1 MRRKSAA
8 IVAGVVAAAVA
19 GPGAGVASA
28 DFVCPVLGASGTN
41 GATHLQNAV
50 DNGNKNLAVIGGGD
64 WSTIGPDVGG
74 EGGVP
79 DQATNTNPDGTAGD
93 PMGDHASPG
102 DADYTANWNTD
113 G

>member
-1 MRRKSAA
+1 MRIKHKAL
-8 IVAGVVAAAVA
+8 VAGVVAAAFA
-19 GPGAGVASA
+19 GPGAAAASA

-41 GATHLQNAV
+41 GATHLQKAV

-64 WSTIGPDVGG
+64 WSTIGPNVGG

-93 PMGDHASPG
+93 PMGVHASPG
-102 DADYTANWNTD
+102 DRGYTANWNTD